1 MTLLPC
7 DGSTIHVGEDI
18 DYEGAQRACMPCPRK
33 DRCLALALTLIDR
46 REPIAGVWG
55 GLHPRQI
62 TAMAE
67 ARQRTRLL
75 ARTRRRAKEATA
87 AEFVMPVDDPREWCD
102 VLGCNQRPAS
112 NGGALCNHHRKNR
125 RAIREGRA

>member
-18 DYEGAQRACMPCPRK
+18 DYEAAQRACMPCPRK
-33 DRCLALALTLIDR
+33 DKCLGLALTLIDR

-55 GLHPRQI
+55 GLQPRQI

-87 AEFVMPVDDPREWCD
+87 AEFVMPVDDPKAWCD
-102 VLGCNQRPAS
+102 VLGCNRAPADERH
-112 NGGALCNHHRKNR
+112 LCNHHRKQR